1 MFSSIHDKFR
11 PMSLLYKDAGSIEND
26 LWGTGVEQLSNTTMV
41 KSLYLLITKRKQYK
55 NFFLIQFSAGV
66 LHSEMLFW
74 CIPIFN
80 YVYLRK
86 KWERGFYIAF
96 VQVLTIKVKK
106 VHYLIKYL
114 FNRSNIYEVDGSA
127 GYLCIIHNS
136 TVSFFFFLNVMLRIH
151 STTSHIYNILVLNI
165 IE

>member
-26 LWGTGVEQLSNTTMV
+26 LWGTGVEQLSNTIMV

-55 NFFLIQFSAGV
+55 NFFLVQFNAGV

-74 CIPIFN
+74 FIPIFN

-86 KWERGFYIAF
+86 KVGEG
-96 VQVLTIKVKK
+96 VLYSFCASTYNKSKKK

-136 TVSFFFFLNVMLRIH
+136 TVSFSFF
-151 STTSHIYNILVLNI
+151 
-165 IE
+165 

>member
-26 LWGTGVEQLSNTTMV
+26 LWGTGVEQLSNTIMV

-55 NFFLIQFSAGV
+55 NFFLVQFNAGV

-74 CIPIFN
+74 FIPIFN

-106 VHYLIKYL
+106 SSL
-114 FNRSNIYEVDGSA
+114 FNKIFIQPVKHLRSWR
-127 GYLCIIHNS
+127 LC
-136 TVSFFFFLNVMLRIH
+136 R
-151 STTSHIYNILVLNI
+151 ILVYHP
-165 IE
+165 